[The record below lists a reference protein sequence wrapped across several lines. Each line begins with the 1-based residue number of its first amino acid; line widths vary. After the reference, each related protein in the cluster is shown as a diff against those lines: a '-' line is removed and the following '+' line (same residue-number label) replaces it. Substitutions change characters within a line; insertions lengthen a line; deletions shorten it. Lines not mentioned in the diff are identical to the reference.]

1 LKPAS
6 TTPWSLLFLLVAA
19 LLTAAPHQ
27 ATAATVVSNL
37 GNPSSDSL
45 PVCWID
51 FGIFYQG
58 YFRASSFTTGSSE
71 TELNSVTVS
80 MQNAPLPSDGFEVS
94 VYDDSG
100 YGPGS
105 LLSSLT
111 GNDNPATAGNY
122 TYTAGSPLA
131 LTANTTYF
139 VVASVPQSGVV
150 QRNYYWSYTETNSG
164 TSAEGWTIG
173 NYAWFSDTGGAGWTR
188 NDFFTSAGQ
197 FSVDTTVVPEPSTA
211 LLLAGGLSGLL
222 LLRRR
227 K

>member
-1 LKPAS
+1 
-6 TTPWSLLFLLVAA
+6 
-19 LLTAAPHQ
+19 
-27 ATAATVVSNL
+27 TAATVVSNL

-80 MQNAPLPSDGFEVS
+80 MENAPFPSDGFEVS

-105 LLSSLT
+105 LLASLT
-111 GNDNPATAGNY
+111 GTDNPATAGAY

-150 QRNYYWSYTETNSG
+150 QRNFYWSYTETNSV

-173 NYAWFSDTGGAGWTR
+173 NYSWLSDTGGASWMLNNIFG
-188 NDFFTSAGQ
+188 TSAGQ

-211 LLLAGGLSGLL
+211 LLLVGGLSGLL
-222 LLRRR
+222 LRRR